1 MNCQEFW
8 NTLPELGD
16 SQGHQHPVECP
27 ACAARLAR
35 HRELEAG
42 FRALAA
48 SSRRMEA
55 PARVETRLLKEFR
68 RQAGSETAGGS
79 RRWVPVL
86 TWAAA
91 LAAMVALAV
100 FLVRPREPEAV
111 RPAPHRVELA
121 MLQPS
126 STSVQMPIPLGGV
139 VSNLQV
145 RLSGN
150 PGNGR
155 QYAFTVV
162 KNGVATGLTCTVA
175 GSSATSCTDTD
186 TTVWTAGDVISLQS
200 LPSSPSLPTS
210 RTATWSVSVG

>member
-8 NTLPELGD
+8 NTIPELGD
-16 SQGHQHPVECP
+16 CHDRQHLSDCP
-27 ACAARLAR
+27 ACAARFAR
-35 HRELEAG
+35 HSELAAG

-68 RQAGSETAGGS
+68 RQAGADSGGRS

-111 RPAPHRVELA
+111 RPAPHRSVELA
-121 MLQPS
+121 MLQP
-126 STSVQMPIPLGGV
+126 QEDADGFIPLPNSAGV
-139 VSNLQV
+139 TADGDEVNLVRMEVPRSAMIALGLDVSADRAEELVEADIMLGSNGIARAV
-145 RLSGN
+145 RFL
-150 PGNGR
+150 
-155 QYAFTVV
+155 
-162 KNGVATGLTCTVA
+162 
-175 GSSATSCTDTD
+175 DE
-186 TTVWTAGDVISLQS
+186 
-200 LPSSPSLPTS
+200 
-210 RTATWSVSVG
+210 